1 MWVEEKTTKN
11 NVKRYVFY
19 ERYHCPLTGKQRRVS
34 VSFNSKSRQAFKQAS
49 MVLQN
54 KINQLTNNAMYADKP
69 FSVAA
74 NEFIDQNK
82 PFEKDNTTIRK
93 KLSLKKVLEL
103 FGEDIL
109 LSGFTVSVLQSTIS
123 NFYKTH
129 SFSYTKMIFGFICM
143 VFKYSKRMKYIK
155 DIDFLDDVEIRKK
168 PTTTDD
174 IKKAAAK
181 YLDHDELKK
190 VLTLLY
196 QLNPA
201 ISLICEFQSLT
212 GLRIGELAAIR
223 FKDYDR
229 KNSMLDINATLS
241 WTKSTKDPEA
251 RIPPKNIYSVRKI
264 YLNAR
269 AVEIIESFIRANRAA
284 QLSPF
289 TYPDTAYVFTTRGGH
304 PYSVQNINKLLKKI
318 NFSKPIS
325 THTFRHTHISMLAE
339 QNVPLKA
346 IMARVGHNEP
356 KTTLA
361 VYTHVTNNMDKVIIK
376 ALDTIQKA

>member
-1 MWVEEKTTKN
+1 M
-11 NVKRYVFY
+11 KRYVFY

-49 MVLQN
+49 IVLQN

-123 NFYKTH
+123 EFYKTH

-168 PTTTDD
+168 NYNSRGY
-174 IKKAAAK
+174 KK
-181 YLDHDELKK
+181 
-190 VLTLLY
+190 
-196 QLNPA
+196 
-201 ISLICEFQSLT
+201 
-212 GLRIGELAAIR
+212 GRR
-223 FKDYDR
+223 
-229 KNSMLDINATLS
+229 
-241 WTKSTKDPEA
+241 
-251 RIPPKNIYSVRKI
+251 
-264 YLNAR
+264 
-269 AVEIIESFIRANRAA
+269 
-284 QLSPF
+284 
-289 TYPDTAYVFTTRGGH
+289 
-304 PYSVQNINKLLKKI
+304 
-318 NFSKPIS
+318 
-325 THTFRHTHISMLAE
+325 
-339 QNVPLKA
+339 
-346 IMARVGHNEP
+346 
-356 KTTLA
+356 
-361 VYTHVTNNMDKVIIK
+361 
-376 ALDTIQKA
+376 